1 MSNKNRYRFAYWS
14 RLRSIGHSSLA
25 KSTIVVPFVGYLIL
39 FNEKLQD
46 YLRIS
51 TELLGYAHSETSG
64 LPRLLFIYFG
74 LCFIAFAS
82 ALFNWFSP
90 LQTKKYAS
98 AEEYIAG
105 DEPYLTFHTQ
115 GSIEHELE
123 TGDAEARGL
132 LNDLN
137 AIQRPTPQTLE
148 EIRHQGAESF
158 RVKMQLYFEMLDR
171 SNPIVRWLIILSY
184 TIGFLSLSV
193 PAIRVFARV
202 CAILFSLLWN

>member
-1 MSNKNRYRFAYWS
+1 MSNKNPHTFAYWS
-14 RLRSIGHSSLA
+14 RLRSIGNSSLA
-25 KSTIVVPFVGYLIL
+25 KSTIVIPLVGYLL
-39 FNEKLQD
+39 FNENLQD

-82 ALFNWFSP
+82 ALFNWFCP

-98 AEEYIAG
+98 AENYIAG
-105 DEPYLTFHTQ
+105 DEPYLNFHAQ
-115 GSIEHELE
+115 GLIEHELK
-123 TGDAEARGL
+123 TGDAEAQGL
-132 LNDLN
+132 LSDLK
-137 AIQRPTPQTLE
+137 AIPRPTPQTLE

-158 RVKMQLYFEMLDR
+158 RVEMQLYFDMLDR
-171 SNPIVRWLIILSY
+171 SNPVVRWLIILFY
-184 TIGFLSLSV
+184 TIGFLSLGY

-202 CAILFSLLWN
+202 CAVLFGSLWN